1 MWLRPLRP
9 AGPGMSWKETQAL
22 LNGRGRGGGSGVSC
36 SGKLLAY
43 RQLFSL
49 GKSLC
54 RWASM
59 AGTRAEGHGHLFGCP
74 SIAPPGWP
82 GRPLSEEPECV
93 GLGPDAQ
100 RERVCWRLPGS
111 PVQPHDLL
119 LTRRHPA

>member
-1 MWLRPLRP
+1 MEGN
-9 AGPGMSWKETQAL
+9 AGFAEWPEPGWGVRGLLFWKTPCLLAAL
-22 LNGRGRGGGSGVSC
+22 L
-36 SGKLLAY
+36 
-43 RQLFSL
+43 L

-59 AGTRAEGHGHLFGCP
+59 AGTSAEGHGHLFGCP
-74 SIAPPGWP
+74 SIAPPRRP

-100 RERVCWRLPGS
+100 RERVCWWLPGS